1 MLIYNYNFS
10 IPEAKLL
17 KDFFAILA
25 KKHPTRKFMQIVA
38 TKCVENFE
46 DVDVPCLLFYKDGK
60 LYDQVAGTE
69 CKFMFSG
76 KRMNL

>member
-1 MLIYNYNFS
+1 
-10 IPEAKLL
+10 
-17 KDFFAILA
+17 
-25 KKHPTRKFMQIVA
+25 MQIVA

-69 CKFMFSG
+69 CKLMFSG